1 MRSGKGGMVLRWL
14 TRSGGGFLV
23 LALMICAAFAVP
35 ARSSPAA
42 AAEPV
47 AVLGHS
53 ASIHGSNSLI
63 ALIAVRL
70 SGAARVQIEYGN
82 RDAGRFRAAL
92 TDTAVEH
99 EIPIV
104 RLRASTTYDYRIG
117 VEARGGGDIFF
128 PSSGAGEFT
137 TGPLPDVLAGLTSR
151 VSGWSTQPLILSDL
165 EIITETGDSNFSY
178 LLFRD
183 GQGRIVW
190 YHRLP
195 LEAAR
200 IGAVKHRANGNF
212 IYEVGWQCCLR
223 EITPLGELVREVS
236 AAELGALL
244 HHDFALLDGERVLML
259 GDRDLVID
267 DTANGGDAETLVTAD
282 ALVIWDAASG
292 MSERVW
298 EATDFWDAA
307 SPDQRVTWERMTWA
321 GDGYRWTH
329 ANSVQVGE
337 SGNVVLSLA
346 ARSQVI
352 SIAPDFQAVEW
363 QLGGPES
370 DYEFPNPG
378 DRFWSQHTASQL
390 PSGNILLFDNGLGR
404 PLAEG
409 SNYSRALELRLDE
422 GSRTAVKVWEYRSD
436 PDVFSLYIGSAYRLR
451 NGNTLVNFG
460 FSVAL
465 ARRPIVLVEA
475 DAAGNE
481 VFRLEL
487 SGTGGGRQY
496 RAYGDI
502 DSIMGETRLPSA
514 EELRAGLSGVGPD
527 RSATWRTGFSTTAS
541 ELLAAL
547 AEEGVRSLWLGEG
560 SGWLGYA
567 VGADDRGVPG
577 SVDFA
582 VAPGAELWLGG

>member
-1 MRSGKGGMVLRWL
+1 MLRRMMRAGSGL
-14 TRSGGGFLV
+14 LV
-23 LALMICAAFAVP
+23 LSLMICAALAVS
-35 ARSSPAA
+35 ARSSTAA
-42 AAEPV
+42 AAEPIE
-47 AVLGHS
+47 VLGHS
-53 ASIHGSNSLI
+53 ASIHESNSLI
-63 ALIAVRL
+63 ALIEVRL
-70 SGAARVQIEYGN
+70 SSTARVQVEYGN
-82 RDAGRFRAAL
+82 SEAGRFRSAL
-92 TDTAVEH
+92 TDAAVEH

-117 VEARGGGDIFF
+117 VETEGGGDIFF

-137 TGPLPDVLAGLTSR
+137 TGPLPDVLAGLASR
-151 VSGWSTQPLILSDL
+151 VSGRSTQPLILSDL

-183 GQGRIVW
+183 SRGRIVW

-195 LEAAR
+195 LESAR
-200 IGAVKHRANGNF
+200 IGAVKRRANGNL

-223 EITPLGELVREVS
+223 EITPLGELVREIP

-244 HHDFALLDGERVLML
+244 HHDFALLDDDRILVLD
-259 GDRDLVID
+259 DRDLVID

-292 MSERVW
+292 TSERVW

-307 SPDQRVTWERMTWA
+307 SPDQRITWARLAWA

-329 ANSVQVGE
+329 ANSVQVGA
-337 SGNVVLSLA
+337 SGSVVLSLA
-346 ARSQVI
+346 ARSQII
-352 SIAPDFQAVEW
+352 SIAPDFQTIEW

-370 DYEFPNPG
+370 DYEFPNPA

-390 PSGNILLFDNGLGR
+390 PNGNILLFDNGLGR
-404 PLAEG
+404 PRVEG
-409 SNYSRALELRLDE
+409 GHYSRALELRLDE
-422 GSRTAVKVWEYRSD
+422 HSRTAEKVWEYRPD
-436 PDVFSLYIGSAYRLR
+436 PDVFSLYIGSAYRLG

-496 RAYGDI
+496 RAYGGF

-514 EELRAGLSGVGPD
+514 EDLRAGLSGTGAD
-527 RSATWRTGFSTTAS
+527 QFAAWRAGFSTTAS

-547 AEEGVRSLWLGEG
+547 AGEGVRSLWLREG
-560 SGWLGYA
+560 SAWQRYA
-567 VGADDRGVPG
+567 VGADGRSIPG
-577 SVDFA
+577 SADFA
-582 VAPGAELWLGG
+582 VAPGAKLWLGG

>member
-1 MRSGKGGMVLRWL
+1 MLSRMMRAGSGL
-14 TRSGGGFLV
+14 LV
-23 LALMICAAFAVP
+23 FSLMICAALSVS
-35 ARSSPAA
+35 ARSSTAA

-47 AVLGHS
+47 KVLGHS
-53 ASIHGSNSLI
+53 ASIHESNSLI
-63 ALIAVRL
+63 ALIEVRL
-70 SGAARVQIEYGN
+70 SSAARVQIEYGN
-82 RDAGRFRAAL
+82 SEAGRFRSAL
-92 TDTAVEH
+92 TDAAVEH
-99 EIPIV
+99 EIPIA

-117 VEARGGGDIFF
+117 VETEDGGDIFF

-137 TGPLPDVLAGLTSR
+137 TGPLPDVLAGLASR
-151 VSGWSTQPLILSDL
+151 VSGRSTQPLILSDL

-183 GQGRIVW
+183 SRGRIVW

-195 LEAAR
+195 LESAR
-200 IGAVKHRANGNF
+200 IGAVKRRANGNL

-223 EITPLGELVREVS
+223 EITPLGELVREIP

-244 HHDFALLDGERVLML
+244 HHDFALLDDDRILVLD
-259 GDRDLVID
+259 DRDLVID
-267 DTANGGDAETLVTAD
+267 DTVNGGDAETLVTAD

-292 MSERVW
+292 TSERVW
-298 EATDFWDAA
+298 EAADFWDAA
-307 SPDQRVTWERMTWA
+307 SPDQRITWERLAWA

-329 ANSVQVGE
+329 ANSVQVGA
-337 SGNVVLSLA
+337 SGNIVLSLA
-346 ARSQVI
+346 ARSQII
-352 SIAPDFQAVEW
+352 SISPDFQTIEW

-370 DYEFPNPG
+370 DYEFPNPA

-390 PSGNILLFDNGLGR
+390 PNGNILLFDNGLGR
-404 PLAEG
+404 PRAEG
-409 SNYSRALELRLDE
+409 GHYSRALELRLDE
-422 GSRTAVKVWEYRSD
+422 RSGTAVKVWEYRPD
-436 PDVFSLYIGSAYRLR
+436 PDVFSLYIGSAYRLG

-465 ARRPIVLVEA
+465 ARRPILLVEA

-496 RAYGDI
+496 RAYGDF

-514 EELRAGLSGVGPD
+514 EDLRAGLSGTGAD
-527 RSATWRTGFSTTAS
+527 QFAAWRAGFSTTAS

-547 AEEGVRSLWLGEG
+547 AGEGVRSLWLREG
-560 SGWLGYA
+560 SAWQGYA
-567 VGADDRGVPG
+567 VGAGGRGVPG
-577 SVDFA
+577 SADFA